1 MTGDALNRTAAGL
14 LIVALAACAS
24 QRQPPSAG
32 DAAFATGDWAAA
44 VVAYEAESAADLQTF
59 ATARRLRF
67 ALALAAA
74 EPPHGDRD
82 RARAMLSDLRSD
94 DVVGDEAAAVLALV
108 DHVTS
113 AEEAGRR
120 VTARVA
126 ELRAEVDRCG
136 AAVARLDEAR
146 AAERAEAARAAA
158 ECEEVRARVAEL
170 EGAVARRDAELAELR
185 AMIEELKH
193 VDLEPEP

>member
-1 MTGDALNRTAAGL
+1 MTGDALIRTAVGL

-44 VVAYEAESAADLQTF
+44 VVAYEAESAGGLQTF
-59 ATARRLRF
+59 ATARRLHL

-74 EPPHGDRD
+74 DPPDGDMN
-82 RARAMLSDLRSD
+82 RARAILSDLRSD
-94 DVVGDEAAAVLALV
+94 DVVGGEAAAVLALM
-108 DHVTS
+108 DHLAT
-113 AEEAGRR
+113 AEEQERR
-120 VTARVA
+120 LAVRLD
-126 ELRAEVDRCG
+126 ELRAEIESCG
-136 AAVARLDEAR
+136 AEIVRLGETG

-158 ECEEVRARVAEL
+158 DCEEVRARVADL

-193 VDLEPEP
+193 VDLEPDP